1 MRSSG
6 ASAEIKVIVLGE
18 WVPAQLAEVL
28 ALQRVEEP
36 ETETSLTGC
45 SASTIPTQDLQ
56 SDQFDFA
63 LSTAAWEWPGWT
75 CEPLWHDTLAVAVAK
90 RSHLLAYPEVPQEE
104 VLKQPLICAQSTAD
118 DPWRTVLRQ
127 LFGDALQERQQTVTT
142 FDVAMTLVSA
152 GYGIALAPAKRL
164 AGYAQRGGIAVRPL
178 AGAPLIVMAYLLH
191 RCAALSEPQARFAQ
205 RAHSVA

>member
-1 MRSSG
+1 MKSSG
-6 ASAEIKVIVLGE
+6 ASAEIKVAVLGE
-18 WVPAQLAEVL
+18 WVPSQFAEVL

-36 ETETSLTGC
+36 ETEAALIGC
-45 SASTIPTQDLQ
+45 SASATPRLDLQ
-56 SDQFDFA
+56 GEQFDFA
-63 LSTAAWEWPGWT
+63 LSTAARQWPGWT

-90 RSHLLAYPEVPQEE
+90 RSHLLAYREVPSEE

-118 DPWRTVLRQ
+118 DPWRTVLQQ
-127 LFGDALQERQQTVTT
+127 LFGDALQEHQQTVDT
-142 FDVAMTLVSA
+142 FDVAMTLVAA

-178 AGAPLIVMAYLLH
+178 AGAPLVVMAYLLH